1 MKSLTYALIAVAA
14 VAATAG
20 CSIRTREV
28 ASTTP
33 PATTV
38 IVPSQPS
45 VAVTPAPA
53 PVMVAPSPSAAP
65 GAVVVTPAPAPVVV
79 APAPA
84 ATVVAPVTVY
94 DWCGG
99 AYAPSAG
106 TSFGSCPR

>member
-1 MKSLTYALIAVAA
+1 MKSLTCALIACAL

-20 CSIRTREV
+20 CSIRTRDV
-28 ASTTP
+28 ASAP

-53 PVMVAPSPSAAP
+53 PVVVAPSPSAAP
-65 GAVVVTPAPAPVVV
+65 GAVVVAPAPAPVVV
-79 APAPA
+79 APAPS
-84 ATVVAPVTVY
+84 ATVVAPLTVT

-99 AYAPSAG
+99 AYASRAG
-106 TSFGSCPR
+106 TSFGSCGR